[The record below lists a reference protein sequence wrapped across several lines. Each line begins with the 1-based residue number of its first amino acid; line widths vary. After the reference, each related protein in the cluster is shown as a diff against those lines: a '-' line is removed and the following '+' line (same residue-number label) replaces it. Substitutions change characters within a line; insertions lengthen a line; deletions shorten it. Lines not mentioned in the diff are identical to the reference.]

1 MAQPGIQR
9 QQDIEEVKGQP
20 ISVSE
25 ASMTESPV
33 AAAPRQWK
41 GIRQDGEPQTVAE
54 FKRRQYQKSKLERA
68 MELDR

>member
-1 MAQPGIQR
+1 M
-9 QQDIEEVKGQP
+9 KGQP

-25 ASMTESPV
+25 VSMAEPPV

-41 GIRQDGEPQTVAE
+41 GNRQDGGPQSVDE